1 MSEESIMSDNDPT
14 QQFPK
19 GLQTK
24 SPLGEDLVTV
34 EEFLSRSAETDDL
47 ETMLALRPPR
57 RKLPLPT
64 MLLASAMLIG
74 AGVAGG
80 VEIQKHFGT
89 SSPGGLGSLA
99 SVLGSRNFPS
109 RSSSGGSSG
118 FPSGTGSFLGGSGSA
133 NTTIGTVL
141 LVDGSTIYVTT
152 SSGGVV
158 KVKTTP
164 STTVQVTQSGSV
176 SDLEPGSTVVITG
189 SGSGGTVTAKS
200 VSQSSSS
207 SGNTG

>member
-47 ETMLALRPPR
+47 ETMLAVRPPR

-80 VEIQKHFGT
+80 VEIQKHLGT
-89 SSPGGLGSLA
+89 SSTSGLGALASALRGGSLPSRTSSGIPGGA
-99 SVLGSRNFPS
+99 SGLF
-109 RSSSGGSSG
+109 
-118 FPSGTGSFLGGSGSA
+118 GGSGSGS
-133 NTTIGTVL
+133 TTVGTVT

-152 SSGGVV
+152 SSGGIV
-158 KVKTTP
+158 KVKMTP

-176 SDLEPGSTVVITG
+176 SDLKPGSTVVITG
-189 SGSGGTVTAKS
+189 SGSGGTMTAKS
-200 VSQSSSS
+200 VSQSAG
-207 SGNTG
+207 SG